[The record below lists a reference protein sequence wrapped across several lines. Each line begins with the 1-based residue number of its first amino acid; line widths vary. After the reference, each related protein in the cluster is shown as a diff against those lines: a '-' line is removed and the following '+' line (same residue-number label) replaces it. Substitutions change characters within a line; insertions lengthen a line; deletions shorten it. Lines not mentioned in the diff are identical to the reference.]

1 MSKVTWKPGTM
12 IYPVPAAMITCG
24 SEPENYNII
33 TIAWTGTINTAPAM
47 TYISVRKERHSY
59 KLIKESSEF
68 VINLTTEALVHPTD
82 FCGVRSGRDVNKF
95 EVTGL
100 TPEPATHVK
109 APLIKESPV
118 NIECRVT
125 QIIELGS
132 HDMFMAEV
140 LAVHADEAY
149 FDEKGKFHLDKSRP
163 ICYSHGAYFGLGEQL
178 GTFGYSVMKK
188 KTKEKK
194 ERKRHTSE
202 SADSPK
208 RKSREQKKVGQK
220 SSNKKSSNKNRSGS
234 KASNKRHTNKK
245 NKHKRK

>member
-59 KLIKESSEF
+59 NLIKESSEF

-125 QIIELGS
+125 QVIELGS

-163 ICYSHGAYFGLGEQL
+163 ICYSHGAYFGLGDQL

-188 KTKEKK
+188 KTKQQK
-194 ERKRHTSE
+194 ERKRKTSE
-202 SADSPK
+202 TFGAPNGPKNKTK
-208 RKSREQKKVGQK
+208 RKASSSKK
-220 SSNKKSSNKNRSGS
+220 RSGS
-234 KASNKRHTNKK
+234 KISKKRHTNKK
-245 NKHKRK
+245 KT